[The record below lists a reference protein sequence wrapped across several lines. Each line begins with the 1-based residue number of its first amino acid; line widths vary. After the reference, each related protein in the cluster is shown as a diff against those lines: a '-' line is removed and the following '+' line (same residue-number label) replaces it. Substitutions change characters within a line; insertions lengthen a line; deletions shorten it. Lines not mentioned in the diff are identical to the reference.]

1 MKPEIREILL
11 TSIEENYKG
20 SDLEFD
26 ISRTKI
32 KSHGNWST
40 NVALILAK
48 ALKQKPLIIAE
59 KLVNSFAKKEWLE
72 KVEIAGPGFINFFLT
87 EEAQSHFLK
96 NFFNDDLSFFKNE
109 APKKVLIEYVS
120 SNPTGPIHIGHGR
133 GAAFGSALA
142 NLLRF
147 AGDEVIEEYYINDRG
162 LQTDILALSVFL
174 RYQELFKVNVI
185 FPEECYQGEY
195 IKECAFLAKEKFL
208 DKFLDKK
215 NLKIFNHSNPS
226 DLVKEIYTAFPKF
239 NEFVDF
245 CVESQMQKIKTDL
258 SKFQVHHNNWVSEK
272 ELYKE
277 STNENFFE
285 KVINTLKNNKF
296 TYFQDEALWFKSKEF
311 NDEKDRVL
319 IRNNQDPTY
328 FASDIAYHK
337 FKFDRDFDQLI
348 NIWGADHHGYIP
360 RLNGALE
367 ALELDSKK
375 LKTLIIQFVSLIR
388 SGKNVSMSTRK
399 GEFITLNELIDEV
412 GVEATRFFFLA
423 RKSDQALEFDIDLAK
438 KEDKNNPVYYIQY
451 AHARICS
458 LEKEA
463 KKRKF
468 IINQDNGLNNLSLIT
483 KGDELEI
490 INDIERFQDVL
501 VQCKKDLEIHPLCFY
516 LREVASK
523 FHSYYNSNKFIEED
537 MNLRDAKFTLVF
549 ALKKVFQQGLE
560 ILSIDA
566 PEKM

>member
-1 MKPEIREILL
+1 
-11 TSIEENYKG
+11 
-20 SDLEFD
+20 
-26 ISRTKI
+26 
-32 KSHGNWST
+32 
-40 NVALILAK
+40 
-48 ALKQKPLIIAE
+48 
-59 KLVNSFAKKEWLE
+59 
-72 KVEIAGPGFINFFLT
+72 
-87 EEAQSHFLK
+87 
-96 NFFNDDLSFFKNE
+96 
-109 APKKVLIEYVS
+109 
-120 SNPTGPIHIGHGR
+120 
-133 GAAFGSALA
+133 
-142 NLLRF
+142 
-147 AGDEVIEEYYINDRG
+147 
-162 LQTDILALSVFL
+162 
-174 RYQELFKVNVI
+174 
-185 FPEECYQGEY
+185 
-195 IKECAFLAKEKFL
+195 
-208 DKFLDKK
+208 
-215 NLKIFNHSNPS
+215 
-226 DLVKEIYTAFPKF
+226 
-239 NEFVDF
+239 
-245 CVESQMQKIKTDL
+245 MQKIKTDL

-348 NIWGADHHGYIP
+348 NIWGADHHGYMP

-490 INDIERFQDVL
+490 INDIEKFQDVL

-549 ALKKVFQQGLE
+549 ALKKVFQQVQRTCIRRERLIERHQGKNTWVQDVNLDLKHFKWDKE
-560 ILSIDA
+560 LKNEA
-566 PEKM
+566 EELWNQNL